1 MCKRVDMSKLT
12 LICGSEICLRKIKKS
27 FHALKYNGQIEEKV
41 ISLSTSLYMHYFN
54 QYPDAADLES
64 QNEME
69 EVLSPLS
76 PGPENRLMHKRISLS
91 AVQEIEEKNF
101 EDGKD
106 EGLRLLKPTKI
117 SKINPSYNDFQDP
130 DVNLINYFFLK

>member
-1 MCKRVDMSKLT
+1 
-12 LICGSEICLRKIKKS
+12 
-27 FHALKYNGQIEEKV
+27 
-41 ISLSTSLYMHYFN
+41 MHYFN

-101 EDGKD
+101 EDEKAEVYADGKD